1 MFADLHLHT
10 NFSDGTF
17 SPEELVANAAKQK
30 LSAIALT
37 DHDTVEGCARAAA
50 ACAAAGIEFIPGSEL
65 TAEQDGHEIHILGYF
80 LDTQNEKLLTETA
93 KFQTVRQNRIREMVA
108 RLNELNVP
116 LDVAE
121 VFKLANCRAP
131 GRPHVARALVK
142 AGLVATLD
150 EAFERFLKLN
160 RPAWVPKMKMSALD
174 AIALIHQAGGLA
186 VMAHPGL
193 NRADEVI
200 PAMVEAGLDGLE
212 CFHTKHPK
220 ATAEH
225 YLQMAGQQ
233 GLLVT
238 GGSDCHGL
246 NKGRPLVG
254 TVRLPYHR
262 VEKLK
267 ARVNERKARA
277 ADERH

>member
-17 SPEELVANAAKQK
+17 SPEELVANAVKQK
-30 LSAIALT
+30 LCAIALT
-37 DHDTVEGCARAAA
+37 DHDTLEGCERAAA
-50 ACAAAGIEFIPGSEL
+50 ACATAGIEFIAGSEL
-65 TAEQDGHEIHILGYF
+65 TAEQDDHEIHILGYF
-80 LDTQNEKLLTETA
+80 LDGQNKKLLTETG
-93 KFQTVRQNRIREMVA
+93 KFQLVRQNRIREMVA

-116 LDVAE
+116 LDVE
-121 VFKLANCRAP
+121 DVFKLANCRAP

-142 AGLVATLD
+142 AGLIATLD
-150 EAFERFLKLN
+150 EAFERFLKKD
-160 RPAWVPKMKMSALD
+160 RPAWVPKMKMSAPD

-193 NRADEVI
+193 NRADQVI
-200 PAMVEAGLDGLE
+200 PALVAAGLDGLE

-225 YLQMAGQQ
+225 YLQMTKQY

-246 NKGRPLVG
+246 NKGRPLIG

-267 ARVNERKARA
+267 AAVENRKSEIGNRK
-277 ADERH
+277 